1 MDLSCRRVRH
11 DYGVVV
17 VSALG
22 DAVVVVVVV
31 VVGVVVVVVVGD
43 VGVVPPDDH
52 DDDGRVNF
60 RRRAARVGA
69 TTGHTP

>member
-1 MDLSCRRVRH
+1 VDRSCRRVRH

-17 VSALG
+17 VSKLG
-22 DAVVVVVVV
+22 EAV
-31 VVGVVVVVVVGD
+31 VVVVVVVGD
-43 VGVVPPDDH
+43 VVVDI
-52 DDDGRVNF
+52 NF